1 MSSDAYRAHLT
12 LRRTEAGLPVTLHAG
27 LREYIAA
34 RRPVGGFLTA
44 VLSND
49 LAEACKRADEDNRT
63 RICDVLV
70 FLHAYAPAPC
80 WGSPDKVH
88 AWLLDQTP
96 VPEVYE

>member
-1 MSSDAYRAHLT
+1 VSTDDYRAHLV
-12 LRRTEAGLPVTLHAG
+12 RRMLDSGVPHHVHEG

-49 LAEACKRADEDNRT
+49 LLEACVRADEINQRCLT
-63 RICDVLV
+63 AIVH

-80 WGSPDKVH
+80 WGSPEKVT
-88 AWLLDQTP
+88 AWLTDP
-96 VPEVYE
+96 DPPPEVYE